1 MGFDL
6 QRRRF
11 FRKINSKYIYG
22 RVPLVHAVIFFI
34 EMAIV
39 TRLVTKF
46 NTYYADRPVLTMMIT
61 NAVLGG
67 IADTVAQSITA
78 IRLAALRKPG
88 GITKDDSIAIE
99 IHELDGKNPTNSQEL
114 IPDSKFLPPPFDFER
129 LTRFMGYGFM
139 MAPLQF
145 KWFQFLSRSFPM
157 DAKSGSLG
165 PALKRVAFD
174 QLIFSPVGIALFF
187 TAMTVAEGGG
197 RRAVS
202 HKLRDMYIPTLK
214 ANYIVWPAVQII
226 NFRLMPI
233 QFQLPFVSTVGIAW
247 TAYLSLSNAAEDAMI
262 SATTPPSPSIRLE

>member
-1 MGFDL
+1 
-6 QRRRF
+6 
-11 FRKINSKYIYG
+11 
-22 RVPLVHAVIFFI
+22 
-34 EMAIV
+34 MAIV

-46 NTYYADRPVLTMMIT
+46 NTYYADRPGMTIRCSMLTSSFNTPTVLTMMIT

-99 IHELDGKNPTNSQEL
+99 IHELDRKNPANFQEL

-174 QLIFSPVGIALFF
+174 QLIFSPVG
-187 TAMTVAEGGG
+187 
-197 RRAVS
+197 
-202 HKLRDMYIPTLK
+202 KYISG
-214 ANYIVWPAVQII
+214 Y
-226 NFRLMPI
+226 
-233 QFQLPFVSTVGIAW
+233 
-247 TAYLSLSNAAEDAMI
+247 
-262 SATTPPSPSIRLE
+262 TPDTFSDCH